1 MLEAL
6 QRARSDARLRQ
17 AEDLG
22 AEELEDFSPC
32 TDRSEKPVA
41 AAHAK
46 TELKEEAALEPAPQ
60 VASSAASSSAAGSNA
75 QTPMER
81 LALAAIRARV
91 QQSEYRH

>member
-17 AEDLG
+17 AEDL
-22 AEELEDFSPC
+22 EELEDFSPC

-81 LALAAIRARV
+81 LAAIRARV

>member
-17 AEDLG
+17 AEHLG

-46 TELKEEAALEPAPQ
+46 NEIKEEAALEPAPQ
-60 VASSAASSSAAGSNA
+60 VASSAASSFAAGSNA

-81 LALAAIRARV
+81 LAAIRARV